1 MKLTLTEKHLF
12 LIATEVH
19 GISEIE
25 FKNKGRWDVPNEIS
39 YSRLQVALD
48 ALARGVPTGPLP
60 ERCEDCWYYV
70 PEEWWEE
77 PTDVGY
83 PPMPMCEPPT
93 CTGWSVPYGESR
105 FVHTVPPD
113 GYCHRWEPRYQ
124 VKPPERLPDE
134 SGEVPF

>member
-1 MKLTLTEKHLF
+1 MELTEKHLF
-12 LIATEVH
+12 LVATEVH
-19 GISEIE
+19 GISEIQI
-25 FKNKGRWDVPNEIS
+25 KGKGHWDVPNEIS

-77 PTDVGY
+77 PTEVGY

-93 CTGWSVPYGESR
+93 CEGWAVVDADGKRY
-105 FVHTVPPD
+105 VHTVPPD
-113 GYCHRWEPRYQ
+113 GHCHRWEPRYQ
-124 VKPPERLPDE
+124 VKTPERLPDE